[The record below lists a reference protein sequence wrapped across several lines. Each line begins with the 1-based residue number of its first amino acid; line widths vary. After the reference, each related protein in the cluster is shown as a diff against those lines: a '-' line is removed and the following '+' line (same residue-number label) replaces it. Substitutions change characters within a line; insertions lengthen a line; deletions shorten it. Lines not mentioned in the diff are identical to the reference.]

1 MATTPDIINKGLLDL
16 YSARADR
23 EKAQLDLQRAMAR
36 EQMLGRTTVPSV
48 FAQLKQKHEQ
58 EQAKAQKI
66 KEAGQP
72 TPAAMLP
79 PAVDMTGT
87 PQQSSAAGSAAEAIN
102 NLVSGGGGIK
112 TGAIGGAATAPA
124 QGQNGQGVGG
134 GFGAPFGGGPLGVMV
149 AGDPAMGAI
158 AAGAQAAFPQAAA
171 AANQMG
177 GVAPP
182 QAPPTQGEPGSLV
195 PEMGPPLST
204 TQRVVRGVVGG
215 LGGLLTKNP
224 LGAMKPIEQA
234 ITGEEEPVGYK
245 RLPTV
250 EESAAPYAK
259 TGGALVYAMK
269 TNAPDSDAFKQAQ
282 QQYSNMKFLVG
293 KLHGSNVADSFEMQS
308 NALAIQSEQD
318 FTDKIKQKA
327 FENALISARE
337 RSNMKA
343 EFAQKQ
349 GTEEAQA
356 KEWRYGMVSKMR
368 KGYKP
373 TVDEVRAMESYDRAS
388 PLEAFRAETF
398 AQGQQGNTIDQDAF
412 NSIRDGIIQAN
423 GGVVPDDINEQM
435 RAALKQR
442 GYQVQ

>member
-1 MATTPDIINKGLLDL
+1 
-16 YSARADR
+16 
-23 EKAQLDLQRAMAR
+23 
-36 EQMLGRTTVPSV
+36 
-48 FAQLKQKHEQ
+48 
-58 EQAKAQKI
+58 
-66 KEAGQP
+66 
-72 TPAAMLP
+72 
-79 PAVDMTGT
+79 
-87 PQQSSAAGSAAEAIN
+87 
-102 NLVSGGGGIK
+102 
-112 TGAIGGAATAPA
+112 
-124 QGQNGQGVGG
+124 
-134 GFGAPFGGGPLGVMV
+134 
-149 AGDPAMGAI
+149 
-158 AAGAQAAFPQAAA
+158 
-171 AANQMG
+171 
-177 GVAPP
+177 
-182 QAPPTQGEPGSLV
+182 
-195 PEMGPPLST
+195 
-204 TQRVVRGVVGG
+204 
-215 LGGLLTKNP
+215 
-224 LGAMKPIEQA
+224 
-234 ITGEEEPVGYK
+234 
-245 RLPTV
+245 
-250 EESAAPYAK
+250 
-259 TGGALVYAMK
+259 
-269 TNAPDSDAFKQAQ
+269 
-282 QQYSNMKFLVG
+282 VG

-327 FENALISARE
+327 FENALTSARE
-337 RSNMKA
+337 RSNMKT